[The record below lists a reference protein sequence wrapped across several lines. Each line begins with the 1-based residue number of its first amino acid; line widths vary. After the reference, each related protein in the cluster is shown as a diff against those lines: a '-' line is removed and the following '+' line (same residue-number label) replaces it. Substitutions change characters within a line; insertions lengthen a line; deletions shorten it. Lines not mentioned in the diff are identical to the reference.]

1 MKIMSCFILFAKD
14 SRKITKRQL
23 EFSQK
28 RTIGSTKNKTTTI
41 FVLFLSSIAQA

>member
-23 EFSQK
+23 EFSQQ

-41 FVLFLSSIAQA
+41 FVLFLSFLTQA